1 MSIPCFPANYRPSN
15 SPAVV
20 CGTSCPRDLSRP
32 ATTADSATR
41 SGSPT
46 SNAAANCRALP
57 TTNHQAVTNHNSPP
71 IQPSPSHFALGTT
84 LARAS
89 QSASKRKPAM
99 SATRSNLTADQRAT
113 EDKDLRGTSLTSLLV
128 GEMAAVITTGLLVR
142 LQFSTD
148 RRWRSPKFQRN
159 LLLRNLLAAKT
170 GDDFSLFDG
179 KMTHGS

>member
-71 IQPSPSHFALGTT
+71 IQPFRFRDDPSKGIAILIEAQTGDVGDSFESHCRSTSNRGEIPAWHVAGKPVGGRDGCRNHDGPSCYIAIFDRPSLAIAQVPAQSPSE
-84 LARAS
+84 
-89 QSASKRKPAM
+89 KPFG
-99 SATRSNLTADQRAT
+99 S
-113 EDKDLRGTSLTSLLV
+113 EDGR
-128 GEMAAVITTGLLVR
+128 
-142 LQFSTD
+142 
-148 RRWRSPKFQRN
+148 
-159 LLLRNLLAAKT
+159 
-170 GDDFSLFDG
+170 
-179 KMTHGS
+179 